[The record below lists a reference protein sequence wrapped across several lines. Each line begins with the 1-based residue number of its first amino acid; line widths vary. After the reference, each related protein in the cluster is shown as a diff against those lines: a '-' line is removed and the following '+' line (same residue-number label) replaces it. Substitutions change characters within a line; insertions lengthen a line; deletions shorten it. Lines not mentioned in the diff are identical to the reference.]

1 LGLNWS
7 SLLGSASTESVASFE
22 HCPWASSLLRIGYP
36 LIGHWYWEQSLSSL
50 YAAIYTDGRPAS
62 LCCVMSNHQKSQLRL
77 QLCII
82 LVVLA
87 CGVFISIPNHPW
99 ELDITFK
106 SSVPQ

>member
-22 HCPWASSLLRIGYP
+22 CCPWASSSLRMGYP
-36 LIGHWYWEQSLSSL
+36 LIGHWYLQMGFQLHC
-50 YAAIYTDGRPAS
+50 AGVCQD
-62 LCCVMSNHQKSQLRL
+62 HQLSQLWL

-87 CGVFISIPNHPW
+87 CGVFISIPNNSW